1 MRTFDLELVKSA
13 TDPYKDEL
21 HGFDP
26 KNWLS
31 NARNVALTNDNGDIA
46 LFERELPGIVTG
58 HYFFHSRGREALN
71 AAVEML
77 KEAFTGD
84 FDIELIRG
92 LTPTDNLGA
101 LWMNKKLGFKSYG
114 KVETLAGPCELVI
127 LTKKE
132 WETMN
137 G

>member
-13 TDPYKDEL
+13 TDPYRDETV
-21 HGFDP
+21 GFNP
-26 KNWLS
+26 QKWLES
-31 NARNVALTNDNGDIA
+31 PQNVALTNNNGDIA

-58 HYFFHSRGREALN
+58 HYFFHSRGKEALK
-71 AAVEML
+71 AAKQML
-77 KEAFTGD
+77 EEAFTGD
-84 FDIELIRG
+84 YDIKVIRG
-92 LTPTDNLGA
+92 LTPLDKLGA